1 MFCPE
6 GETCSTSGLAA
17 ARVVSQAPNNC
28 PPGETSAACTTSGY
42 NPDDIYNPGDAAA
55 PTVTLLGGSSITIEA
70 GTAFTDPGA
79 TAFDTVDGNVPVTI
93 AGTVQ
98 TDTVGTYTLTYTA
111 TDAAGNSASAT
122 RTVIVSDTAA
132 PVVNGFTFPDAPDLG
147 QWISAPSITGT
158 VNVASGGSPVTV
170 TCTDSIAGGT
180 TVSGLN
186 ITVSGDGFH
195 SVACTITDEGGNA
208 TQATATVN
216 LDDASPMVAPPSVT
230 VTAEAAGPAGAVVT
244 YGLTASDALSG
255 ATVLCSP
262 ASGSTFAVGNTLVS
276 CTATD
281 GAGNTASVT
290 FTVTVRDTTPPSIVL
305 NGEADVTVPAG
316 SAFADPGAT
325 ANDLVDGVVAV
336 VVQGAVNTATPGTYT
351 LTYTATDPR

>member
-42 NPDDIYNPGDAAA
+42 NPDDIYDPGDAAA

-93 AGTVQ
+93 TGTVQ

-111 TDAAGNSASAT
+111 TDAAGNTASAT

-132 PVVNGFTFPDAPDLG
+132 PIVNGFTFPDAPDLG

-186 ITVSGDGFH
+186 ITVSGDGSH
-195 SVACTITDEGGNA
+195 LVACTITDAGGNA

-216 LDDASPMVAPPSVT
+216 LDDTSPIVAPPSVT

-255 ATVLCSP
+255 ATVVCSP
-262 ASGSTFAVGNTLVS
+262 PSGSTFAVGETLVT

-281 GAGNTASVT
+281 GAGNTASV
-290 FTVTVRDTTPPSIVL
+290 
-305 NGEADVTVPAG
+305 DVHRHGPRHHAAG
-316 SAFADPGAT
+316 HRAE
-325 ANDLVDGVVAV
+325 
-336 VVQGAVNTATPGTYT
+336 
-351 LTYTATDPR
+351 R